1 MIEIAEVEYYDIV
14 EGAYSPGPNEMRII
28 LIDGSIIDIWFSLK
42 LKERYSYHWK
52 RRGLD
57 GTMYRHDNAPHRR
70 WEWVKTF
77 PRHFI
82 TEPKKMWKKAISVLF
97 PKRP

>member
-1 MIEIAEVEYYDIV
+1 M
-14 EGAYSPGPNEMRII
+14 
-28 LIDGSIIDIWFSLK
+28 DIWFSLK
-42 LKERYSYHWK
+42 LKERYSYHWE

-77 PRHFI
+77 PRHFHNGAEENVEESDLSPVPEEAI
-82 TEPKKMWKKAISVLF
+82 RQFLDFARGIMSGKKHRV
-97 PKRP
+97 